1 MKMENFEHRIYLELN
16 SCGYNGSE
24 INEILPDF
32 ITERKTL
39 VGLTW
44 EPSAEGPE
52 SFLLLIIITAGL
64 SSMIKTF
71 LAELS
76 KDLYQWT
83 KSKLIPL
90 FKKKKNPSGYI
101 IFQIGDVKI
110 SYFSEGGKELSD
122 LFFSLPNLLS
132 GIDNSITEGEWEIE
146 YTKQKEWVIEYKPSG
161 N

>member
-1 MKMENFEHRIYLELN
+1 MENIEHRIYLELN
-16 SCGYNGSE
+16 NCGYNGSE

-52 SFLLLIIITAGL
+52 SFTLLIIITASL
-64 SSMIKTF
+64 SSMITTF

-90 FKKKKNPSGYI
+90 FKKKKNPSGYV
-101 IFQIGDVKI
+101 IFEIGNIRI
-110 SYFSEGGKELSD
+110 SYFSEGGEEISELFSSLSD
-122 LFFSLPNLLS
+122 ILNK
-132 GIDNSITEGEWEIE
+132 IDANKTEGEWEIE
-146 YTKQKEWVIEYKPSG
+146 YTEQKEWIIEYRPPR
-161 N
+161 NYD